1 MSWFHNGYTDI
12 CVMGFS
18 HGLIQ
23 PLLAHCI
30 DVHLTWAVK
39 SISPFSLSGAL
50 AEVSFKGMNWILC
63 WFKPIIL
70 SEKNCLICRFVL
82 YDVNVPQELFRSFFF
97 WVSVGLGE
105 GRVLLGEGRRSALK
119 SEPCKSNQL
128 YSFSDKMLVNQN
140 TFSKSHSIMRNL
152 NWKQKP
158 FVYYKCQ
165 GEVVTCH
172 P

>member
-18 HGLIQ
+18 RGLMQ

-30 DVHLTWAVK
+30 DVHLTRAVK
-39 SISPFSLSGAL
+39 SISTLFWHPHR
-50 AEVSFKGMNWILC
+50 SFFQRDELDTMLVKANYFIR
-63 WFKPIIL
+63 
-70 SEKNCLICRFVL
+70 KNCLICRFVL
-82 YDVNVPQELFRSFFF
+82 YDVNVPQELFRSFFLAG
-97 WVSVGLGE
+97 VRLEKGAV
-105 GRVLLGEGRRSALK
+105 GEGRRSALK

-128 YSFSDKMLVNQN
+128 YSFSDKILVNQN

>member
-1 MSWFHNGYTDI
+1 MMLMCLRSCSDH
-12 CVMGFS
+12 
-18 HGLIQ
+18 
-23 PLLAHCI
+23 
-30 DVHLTWAVK
+30 
-39 SISPFSLSGAL
+39 
-50 AEVSFKGMNWILC
+50 SFL
-63 WFKPIIL
+63 
-70 SEKNCLICRFVL
+70 
-82 YDVNVPQELFRSFFF
+82 
-97 WVSVGLGE
+97 VSVGLGV
-105 GRVLLGEGRRSALK
+105 GAVGEGRRSALK

>member
-1 MSWFHNGYTDI
+1 MMLM
-12 CVMGFS
+12 C
-18 HGLIQ
+18 Q
-23 PLLAHCI
+23 
-30 DVHLTWAVK
+30 
-39 SISPFSLSGAL
+39 
-50 AEVSFKGMNWILC
+50 E
-63 WFKPIIL
+63 
-70 SEKNCLICRFVL
+70 RFG
-82 YDVNVPQELFRSFFF
+82 SFFF
-97 WVSVGLGE
+97 VECWARVGAA
-105 GRVLLGEGRRSALK
+105 GEGRRSALK

>member
-1 MSWFHNGYTDI
+1 MSWFHSGYTDI

-23 PLLAHCI
+23 PLLVDCI
-30 DVHLTWAVK
+30 DVHLTGAFYL
-39 SISPFSLSGAL
+39 IFSPFFWWPHRRCFQRDELESTPVKANY
-50 AEVSFKGMNWILC
+50 FIRQK
-63 WFKPIIL
+63 
-70 SEKNCLICRFVL
+70 CLICRFVS
-82 YDVNVPQELFRSFFF
+82 YYVNMPPELLRSFS
-97 WVSVGLGE
+97 VSVALGLG
-105 GRVLLGEGRRSALK
+105 VVRRDSWSALK

-128 YSFSDKMLVNQN
+128 SHFFPDKMLVNEN

-158 FVYYKCQ
+158 FVYYEFW
-165 GEVVTCH
+165 GVVVTCH